1 MTYLIIGTPD
11 SGKSEKAES
20 LAMELAGGGKKYYIA
35 TMIPYGEEGSQRV
48 KRHLE
53 RRDGKG
59 FETIEKP
66 LRVNEL
72 ADMFSDILKSTC
84 LLECMSNLIGNEM
97 HEENNSGMSD
107 EELTEYIT
115 EDVLRLADKV
125 TNLVIVT
132 NSFEDDENYDDDT
145 RRYVRLVSMVNESL
159 KNKVESVYEL
169 SEGEWRLSGDN

>member
-20 LAMELAGGGKKYYIA
+20 LSVELAGGEKKIYIA
-35 TMIPYGEEGSQRV
+35 TMIPFGEEGAKRV

-66 LRVNEL
+66 IRVHEL
-72 ADMFSDILKSTC
+72 TDMITDISNATC

-97 HEENNSGMSD
+97 HEKDNHMMSD
-107 EELTEYIT
+107 KELTEYIT
-115 EDVLRLADKV
+115 EDVMQLAGKAA
-125 TNLVIVT
+125 NLVIVT
-132 NSFEDDENYDDDT
+132 NSFDDDESYDDDT
-145 RRYVRLVSMVNESL
+145 RRYVRLVNLINNSL
-159 KNKVESVYEL
+159 KSRVDRVYEL
-169 SEGEWRLSGDN
+169 SEGEWHLSENN